1 MVMKERQDKIINIL
15 MNQDSATVSELSK
28 LFDVSPV
35 TIRSDLNQMAEQ
47 GQIMRT
53 HGGARLAGE
62 RTRQEYSFAAQ
73 QRINA
78 LQKQLIGRTAAS
90 LVQPGEAILLDASTT
105 AFAVGQALKKRTDLY
120 NVTVVTTGIWTALEL
135 LGVPHLDIVLTG
147 GHLRTAAG
155 SITGF
160 IAHDILN
167 RFNFQKVFLGAWG
180 ITLEEGLMDAPM
192 AEVDLKRTI
201 ISRSQELIA
210 VIDGSKFGRT
220 SLAPFATPS
229 ETSLI
234 ITDSSTPLDMQEEFQ
249 LNGINL
255 LIVNESI

>member
-1 MVMKERQDKIINIL
+1 MMLQERQDKIISLLI
-15 MNQDSATVSELSK
+15 NQQSVTVTELSEM
-28 LFDVSPV
+28 FDVSSV
-35 TIRSDLNQMAEQ
+35 TIRNDLNQMAEQ
-47 GQIMRT
+47 GLISRT

-78 LQKQLIGRTAAS
+78 PQKQLIGQTAAS
-90 LVQPGEAILLDASTT
+90 LVQSGEAILLDASTT
-105 AFAVGQALKKRTDLY
+105 AFAAGQALKKRTDLY

-135 LGVPHLDIVLTG
+135 LGVPHLDIILTG
-147 GHLRTAAG
+147 GHVRTAAG

-160 IAHDILN
+160 IAHDNLG
-167 RFNFQKVFLGAWG
+167 RFNFQKAFLGAWG
-180 ITLEEGLMDAPM
+180 ITLEEGLMDSPM
-192 AEVDLKRTI
+192 AEVDLKQTI

-220 SLAPFATPS
+220 SLAQFATPF

-234 ITDSSTPLDMQEEFQ
+234 ITDESIPLEIEEEFR

-255 LIVNESI
+255 LIAND

>member
-1 MVMKERQDKIINIL
+1 MVMKERQEKIINIL
-15 MNQDSATVSELSK
+15 MNQDSATVAELSQ

-47 GQIMRT
+47 GRILRI
-53 HGGARLAGE
+53 HGGARLVGE
-62 RTRQEYSFAAQ
+62 KTRQEYSFAAQ

-78 LQKQLIGRTAAS
+78 PQKQLIGGMAAS

-105 AFAVGQALKKRTDLY
+105 AFAVGKALKKRTDLY

-135 LGVPHLDIVLTG
+135 LGAPQLEIILTG

-160 IAHDILN
+160 IAHDILKK
-167 RFNFQKVFLGAWG
+167 FNFQKVFLGAWG

-210 VIDGSKFGRT
+210 VIDSSKFGRT
-220 SLAPFATPS
+220 SLATFASPS
-229 ETSLI
+229 ENSLI
-234 ITDSSTPLDMQEEFQ
+234 ITDNSTPLEMQEDFQ
-249 LNGINL
+249 LNGVNL
-255 LIVNESI
+255 LIANDSI